1 MDKLKISSLRAQL
14 RTMGDNP
21 WFQDQPL

>member
-14 RTMGDNP
+14 RTMGNNP
-21 WFQDQPL
+21 KFQDQPL

>member
-14 RTMGDNP
+14 RTTGDNP
-21 WFQDQPL
+21 RFQDQPL